1 MATARNTI
9 KQWFE
14 NFKKP
19 TQEHFWAWIDSFW
32 HKNEKIPMSS
42 VQNLEQSLQ
51 NVVTSDQFNNHIND
65 GNAHQALFDS
75 KLDKGTYTGNAKDL
89 ESAINHKVDKVDGK
103 GLSTNDFTNSDKQ
116 KLDDTADKVIVSGAV
131 TGEVNKILTL
141 TYSDGTA
148 LHISFQDLGIDNIA
162 DIMLN
167 SLNFNFE
174 TGVLTGLRSDG
185 QQLTVNLD
193 GRYSLLDH
201 HHDDLY
207 AKKTHTHSEFA
218 LRTHQHNWDDIQHK
232 PTNLATTQFVGQE
245 IDKIKVG
252 GRNLLRDIRYWNK
265 QKGQII
271 GVNVEAP
278 NKSNT
283 AIRIKL
289 TPNEWD
295 FYANV
300 NVDSGGDYIFSG
312 WVKLETTTNFLIV
325 VNNTFN
331 ANNIYVKKEITGSG
345 WQRFEVPFVLNGDRI
360 NLHVGGY
367 AHSIPERQSAG
378 DVLVWNLQLEKGN
391 KSTDGKPAPEDMV
404 SKTEIEKV
412 IDVTTVDSTGNF
424 KTGSGSIIP
433 HISNDGVFSIHAG
446 EIGSGDLIFE
456 AKKSG
461 VTIPKYLHV
470 KHIRAEMLRISK
482 SGSTWLDM
490 DSRNNELNVF
500 SPSNENVYVPVKAS
514 GFKVPNGNKGK
525 VLASDGSQL
534 FFTKGVNVS
543 AATYQPHN
551 DYIDSG
557 IIFLTGGGDKTINLH
572 ELENHTVLSFKKCYD
587 GGMIYLKCTGKTIVM
602 RGADAFNGADGSNA
616 VISIVNNKCY
626 VDINNYD

>member
-1 MATARNTI
+1 MATAREII

-404 SKTEIEKV
+404 SKTEIENV
-412 IDVTTVDSTGNF
+412 IDVSTINNAGDFKPKVGNLR
-424 KTGSGSIIP
+424 P
-433 HISNDGVFSIHAG
+433 HVSNNGDFSIFTG
-446 EIGSGDLIFE
+446 EIGSGELQLQVNNTRVT
-456 AKKSG
+456 AKKELDTPK
-461 VTIPKYLHV
+461 VTIHSPNLS
-470 KHIRAEMLRISK
+470 RIA
-482 SGSTWLDM
+482 L
-490 DSRNNELNVF
+490 DSRNNELNVCDYT
-500 SPSNENVYVPVKAS
+500 NENNYFHTKA
-514 GFKVPNGNKGK
+514 KGYK
-525 VLASDGSQL
+525 TPTGTANEVLRADGSTA
-534 FFTKGVNVS
+534 FFMKGVDVHGGDWG
-543 AATYQPHN
+543 ATN
-551 DYIDSG
+551 GIMSG
-557 IIFLTGGGDKTINLH
+557 TIFLKGSGDKNIRLH
-572 ELENHTVLSFKKCYD
+572 QLENHTILSFKKCYN
-587 GGMIYLKCTGKTIVM
+587 GGVIIFTCTGKTIIM
-602 RGADAFNGADGSNA
+602 RGANAFNGADGSNA
-616 VISIVNNKCY
+616 VISIVDNKCY
-626 VDINNYD
+626 IDINNY

>member
-1 MATARNTI
+1 MATAREII

-218 LRTHQHNWDDIQHK
+218 LRTHQHNWDDIQNK
-232 PTNLATTQFVGQE
+232 PDLSQLGAKSV
-245 IDKIKVG
+245 IKVTVDTARTISVKVG
-252 GRNLLRDIRYWNK
+252 TTTAGNYVPKEGDELSVEFK
-265 QKGQII
+265 KGQTANNVTLNIDNSGEKKIVIGGAIANSRTLLVTDHKLEYKKMVRLWYDGENYQLTGSTYNSTYEIIHTARLEDVQNQQPHLVSGKILAWVRNWANII
-271 GVNVEAP
+271 GKP
-278 NKSNT
+278 D
-283 AIRIKL
+283 I
-289 TPNEWD
+289 
-295 FYANV
+295 
-300 NVDSGGDYIFSG
+300 
-312 WVKLETTTNFLIV
+312 ETVLLKIT
-325 VNNTFN
+325 NNTN
-331 ANNIYVKKEITGSG
+331 
-345 WQRFEVPFVLNGDRI
+345 
-360 NLHVGGY
+360 
-367 AHSIPERQSAG
+367 
-378 DVLVWNLQLEKGN
+378 
-391 KSTDGKPAPEDMV
+391 
-404 SKTEIEKV
+404 TE
-412 IDVTTVDSTGNF
+412 
-424 KTGSGSIIP
+424 
-433 HISNDGVFSIHAG
+433 
-446 EIGSGDLIFE
+446 DLI
-456 AKKSG
+456 
-461 VTIPKYLHV
+461 
-470 KHIRAEMLRISK
+470 
-482 SGSTWLDM
+482 
-490 DSRNNELNVF
+490 NN
-500 SPSNENVYVPVKAS
+500 VPQK
-514 GFKVPNGNKGK
+514 
-525 VLASDGSQL
+525 
-534 FFTKGVNVS
+534 
-543 AATYQPHN
+543 
-551 DYIDSG
+551 
-557 IIFLTGGGDKTINLH
+557 
-572 ELENHTVLSFKKCYD
+572 
-587 GGMIYLKCTGKTIVM
+587 GKTIVTQ
-602 RGADAFNGADGSNA
+602 GTANIVVTVNSADGFVASYQKAGTGNITFQAGNGKTLVQVDGTNVINGVKGSTATVTVVGNEVLLRVSN
-616 VISIVNNKCY
+616 V
-626 VDINNYD
+626 